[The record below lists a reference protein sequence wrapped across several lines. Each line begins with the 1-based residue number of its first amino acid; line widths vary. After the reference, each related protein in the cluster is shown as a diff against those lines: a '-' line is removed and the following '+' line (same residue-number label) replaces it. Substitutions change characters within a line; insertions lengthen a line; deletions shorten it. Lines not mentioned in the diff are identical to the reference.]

1 MKHSALNP
9 KEEAKKLLYLRT
21 CRWRL
26 GGQALGQRFGSGKWI
41 PGAQSMPSG
50 PWGSHISGDTWE
62 LPLPGPKLYSI
73 KTFAVPT
80 SFLVTLNNHVS
91 YKLEEDLN
99 RHQGHLVPFHMT
111 PSC

>member
-1 MKHSALNP
+1 L
-9 KEEAKKLLYLRT
+9 
-21 CRWRL
+21 
-26 GGQALGQRFGSGKWI
+26 
-41 PGAQSMPSG
+41 
-50 PWGSHISGDTWE
+50 
-62 LPLPGPKLYSI
+62 
-73 KTFAVPT
+73 AVPT